1 MTEAEA
7 LNPQSPPVEE
17 FGEFGELK
25 TKQNTLKKYEVSDNY
40 WRNIKMFDIKSKF
53 GEPHFKSKLF
63 LNYNF
68 LPVEDFICKV
78 SDEYDAW
85 IIGYIVDYK
94 YPDNSI
100 NSGQGE
106 TVIACQWFKNTGE
119 CIISGENDP
128 RYDFKRAFGHSMLS
142 SINDITID
150 ILYGFIM
157 TVIEYIKVNHE
168 TVNTDHIVLDKALAV
183 IKDCVYAKGGLDF
196 LYCLN
201 AFLVLERT
209 YEEAYANQ

>member
-7 LNPQSPPVEE
+7 LNPKSPQTEE

-25 TKQNTLKKYEVSDNY
+25 TKKISHAVDNTNWKQLKC
-40 WRNIKMFDIKSKF
+40 FDIISRF
-53 GEPHFKSKLF
+53 GEPHFKSKMF

-85 IIGYIVDYK
+85 LIGYIVNYK

-106 TVIACQWFKNTGE
+106 TVVACQWFKNTGE
-119 CIISGENDP
+119 CIINGGNDP

-150 ILYGFIM
+150 ILYGFIR

-168 TVNTDHIVLDKALAV
+168 TVDTNHIVLDKAIAV
-183 IKDCVYAKGGLDF
+183 IKDCIYTKGGLDF

-209 YEEAYANQ
+209 YEEAYENQ